1 MQLNNKFILFMDV
14 YYIIIKYEKFIYIN
28 FKKTLKYLFY
38 FLYNCLKKILN
49 IFINFYIID
58 ILCQNICIHIFM
70 IINIFIFG
78 SSYKPTSSGHCL
90 WVQ

>member
-49 IFINFYIID
+49 IFI
-58 ILCQNICIHIFM
+58 
-70 IINIFIFG
+70 FG